1 MAKVCVVTMVLLL
14 LSGCATPQGR
24 LVWRVRE
31 MALVQTPMIGL
42 QGRDQA
48 MLVTLNTRTVQRL
61 LLAHIRITRTAGLP
75 AELVIVEGKEP
86 NAFAGLT
93 SGRRVIGINTEM
105 VKVIGDDI
113 DEFAALVG
121 HEAAHWAKGHVDS
134 GRAREGTLH
143 AIGTLVKVGL
153 GAAGVPAA
161 GTITGLGVDL
171 INASYSR
178 DQEREADESSVVY
191 LLSNGY
197 DPHAAIRLHEKLLKV
212 SGKSL
217 LPFFSSHPSG
227 QERIENLKA
236 LIQAKKSES
245 GSTPPSHDGSA
256 KETGVK
262 Q

>member
-1 MAKVCVVTMVLLL
+1 MNASVAILILTL
-14 LSGCATPQGR
+14 LSGCATSQGR

-42 QGRDQA
+42 QARDHT
-48 MLVTLNTRTVQRL
+48 MLVTLNTRTVQRV

-86 NAFAGLT
+86 NAFAGLM

-105 VKVIGDDI
+105 VKLIGDDV

-134 GRAREGTLH
+134 ARAREGTLY
-143 AIGTLVKVGL
+143 AIGTLAAVGL

-178 DQEREADESSVVY
+178 DQEREADASSVDY

-197 DPHAAIRLHEKLLKV
+197 DPHAAVRLHEKLLKI

-217 LPFFSSHPSG
+217 LPFLSSHPSG
-227 QERIENLKA
+227 RERIENLKA
-236 LIQAKKSES
+236 LIQSKKSDT
-245 GSTPPSHDGSA
+245 GAAPRSHDGS
-256 KETGVK
+256 ENEIGVT